1 MELERKAYSIL
12 EKWKSKGGKT
22 AMLIDGARRV
32 GKSHLVREFGKRNY
46 RSVLFLDF
54 NEENDDVLD
63 AFKKDMDD
71 LDFFFNKLSVL
82 KNINLYRRETL
93 VVFDEIQLFPLA
105 RRRIKRLVADGRFDY
120 IETGSLISISSNKE
134 GILLPSEEERM
145 ELRPLDFEEFLWAIG
160 NDTAMPFIRDCF
172 ERRVP
177 LGEAPHHRMMNLLRE
192 YMMVGGMPQA
202 VSDYADRR
210 DMESMDQM
218 KRSILTLYRNDIA
231 KYAGSNRERVEAIFD
246 GIPEQLSRKEKKY
259 KLSSIDKGARS
270 RSYGDA
276 FMWLSDGMIISR
288 CLNATDPSTGL
299 SMSLDHTSQKCYMS
313 DTGLLV
319 THTFSDDDF
328 MDNELYKDIFAGRLG
343 INEGMIMENLVA
355 QMLRANGHKLFFY
368 SRTRSKDEGGNTI
381 GGSIEID
388 FLVRSGRK
396 ICPIEVKSS
405 THIQHASL
413 DRFIEKFGKRI
424 GQPYILYT
432 KDLKEK
438 DGILFLP
445 LYMATCI

>member
-145 ELRPLDFEEFLWAIG
+145 ELRPLDFEEFLWAMG

-259 KLSSIDKGARS
+259 KLSSIDKDARS
-270 RSYGDA
+270 RSYEDA

-413 DRFIEKFGKRI
+413 DRFIEKFGKSM

>member
-1 MELERKAYSIL
+1 
-12 EKWKSKGGKT
+12 
-22 AMLIDGARRV
+22 MLIDGARRV

-145 ELRPLDFEEFLWAIG
+145 ELRPLDFEEFLWAMG

-276 FMWLSDGMIISR
+276 FMWLSDGMIVSR

-368 SRTRSKDEGGNTI
+368 SRTRSKDKGGNTI